1 MRGKMVGLF
10 AAVLIAIMVAG
21 LAYAHWSETLVISGT
36 VNTGKLDLE
45 LSCTCSDNDDTSKDV
60 ADVTC
65 VVQNETEPNSI
76 TISVTNAYPC
86 YEVSGT
92 IDIKNVGTV
101 PAVLIDYD
109 IDLPEDVILVDL
121 GGYRYKLYYDA
132 DGDREADPEELM
144 ATAGLTI
151 EGDIGQIDAGETV
164 PIDFYV
170 HFTNPGLPEDW
181 SGTFTITL
189 YFENWSPPT

>member
-45 LSCTCSDNDDTSKDV
+45 LSCTCSDNDDTLKDV

-76 TISVTNAYPC
+76 TITVRNAYPC

-92 IDIKNVGTV
+92 IDITNVGTV
-101 PAVLIDYD
+101 PAKYKSVNIEPPTGTQLVTVTPYYKYNLTDTTTGKTLIT
-109 IDLPEDVILVDL
+109 IDLSWDPNDFLQIDVGETDVIEFSAHFEEDVAENWNGQFSI
-121 GGYRYKLYYDA
+121 
-132 DGDREADPEELM
+132 
-144 ATAGLTI
+144 TI
-151 EGDIGQIDAGETV
+151 I
-164 PIDFYV
+164 Y
-170 HFTNPGLPEDW
+170 
-181 SGTFTITL
+181 
-189 YFENWSPPT
+189 ENWSP